1 MGIKIS
7 GYVGVTHTYSN
18 NGKFEYDI
26 EDLGYSEEEFLE
38 LSEKEKEKFIEEIL
52 ETGVSNVLD
61 SGLVGRNI
69 NETI

>member
-7 GYVGVTHTYSN
+7 GHVGVTHTYSN

-38 LSEKEKEKFIEEIL
+38 LSEKEKEKEKFLEEIL
-52 ETGVSNVLD
+52 ETEVSNVLD
-61 SGLVGRNI
+61 SGIGW
-69 NETI
+69 EKY

>member
-7 GYVGVTHTYSN
+7 GHFGVTHTYSN

>member
-7 GYVGVTHTYSN
+7 GHVGVTHTYSN

-38 LSEKEKEKFIEEIL
+38 LSEKEKFLEEIL
-52 ETGVSNVLD
+52 ETEVSNVLD
-61 SGLVGRNI
+61 SGIGW
-69 NETI
+69 EKY